1 MQEPT
6 GVDNP
11 YRLPDFPSSGG
22 RTRLEK
28 EVIFA
33 FLCARK
39 SSAYAMKEDAIE
51 TFFVIPNSD
60 TKKFSYSLEPQNW
73 TNVQGHVD
81 EKYKK

>member
-1 MQEPT
+1 
-6 GVDNP
+6 
-11 YRLPDFPSSGG
+11 
-22 RTRLEK
+22 
-28 EVIFA
+28 
-33 FLCARK
+33 
-39 SSAYAMKEDAIE
+39 MKEDAIE